1 MILNIPFT
9 GKYARNKSAV
19 FKDLSASF
27 NPFTAFNASALE
39 RSVSFSNKIRLNE
52 KYINMLRRMSN
63 KINIP
68 AVYTF
73 IFSFSFI
80 FPPSV
85 HSQPLELCELE
96 VNYTV
101 YRFYSVNNEYIRP
114 PHLCHQNNHIP
125 THHLI
130 IVPDLTRFVHF
141 LSKKQASQTRV
152 G

>member
-1 MILNIPFT
+1 FTFFSWIKSSLDIFQMLQVRIGDCRYRLIVIIDDSNIPFT

-73 IFSFSFI
+73 IFAFSFI

-85 HSQPLELCELE
+85 HSQPLELCE
-96 VNYTV
+96 
-101 YRFYSVNNEYIRP
+101 
-114 PHLCHQNNHIP
+114 
-125 THHLI
+125 
-130 IVPDLTRFVHF
+130 
-141 LSKKQASQTRV
+141 
-152 G
+152 